1 MPLVRGVFHHLEQ
14 VVVCRSRIMP
24 RKPFHIRDI
33 VRLAPADKV
42 DGAAD
47 AQVLKRIAKFRVR
60 FFYKRLLV
68 FFVEHQ
74 KFLGKLEHMNIFS
87 QKPHAK
93 AVECRNVARIVAL
106 QHGADSFFHLEGG
119 LVRKS
124 RTQDV
129 RRRNSELLGQ
139 VQVTVRERPGLAGTR
154 PRNHA
159 DIAFGHLYSEPLF
172 VIEPVRDC
180 RNRSICQVK
189 ITHHNLYIAVYPKII
204 KSIM

>member
-1 MPLVRGVFHHLEQ
+1 
-14 VVVCRSRIMP
+14 MP

-42 DGAAD
+42 DGTTD
-47 AQVLKRIAKFRVR
+47 AQILERIAEFNVGL
-60 FFYKRLLV
+60 FHQRLLV
-68 FFVEHQ
+68 FFVEN
-74 KFLGKLEHMNIFS
+74 KELLWELEHMDIFA

-93 AVECRNVARIVAL
+93 TVKCRNITRIVPF

-129 RRRNSELLGQ
+129 RRRNSKLLGQ